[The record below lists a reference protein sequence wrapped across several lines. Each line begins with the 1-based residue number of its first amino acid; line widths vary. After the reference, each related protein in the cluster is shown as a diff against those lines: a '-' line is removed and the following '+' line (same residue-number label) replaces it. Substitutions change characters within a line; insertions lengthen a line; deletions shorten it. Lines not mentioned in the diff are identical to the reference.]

1 MKRNRFLGTLLP
13 LALLLVSFAEVAR
26 GQAAQP
32 GKPAN
37 IIVERDLVYGHGNG
51 TDLKLDLARPKN
63 GGGPFPALICIHGG
77 GWKQGNRADLEKTV
91 EVLAAHG
98 YVAATASYRLAPQSK
113 FPAQIEDC
121 KAAVRWLRANASRYN
136 INPQKIGALGF
147 SAGGHLACL
156 LGTTDQSA
164 GLEGGGGNPTQSS
177 RVQAVVSFFGPTD
190 LTRKTW
196 AKDVEEGILLPF
208 LGATIESNPDLY
220 RRASPI
226 TYVTSD
232 DPPFLFF
239 HGTEDHLVQLAQSQ
253 ALADKLHAAGVDARV
268 VVMEGEGHGWRGA
281 KLLKSIE
288 QMIGFLD
295 EKLKK

>member
-1 MKRNRFLGTLLP
+1 MKCKRFFGTVLP
-13 LALLLVSFAEVAR
+13 VVLLLVPFTAAAR
-26 GQAAQP
+26 GQTQP
-32 GKPAN
+32 GKAPN
-37 IIVERDLVYGHGNG
+37 IIVERDLVYGHSNG
-51 TDLKLDLARPKN
+51 TELKLDLAGPKT
-63 GGGPFPALICIHGG
+63 GGGPFPALVCIHGG
-77 GWKQGNRADLEKTV
+77 GWKQGNRADLDKTI
-91 EVLAAHG
+91 EVLAGHG
-98 YVAATASYRLAPQSK
+98 YVAATVGYRLAPQAK

-121 KAAVRWLRANASRYN
+121 KAAVRWLRANAVKYN
-136 INPQKIGALGF
+136 IDPQRIGALGF

-156 LGTTDQSA
+156 LGTSDKNA
-164 GLEGGGGNPTQSS
+164 GLEGDGGNPAQSS

-190 LTRKTW
+190 LTKRTW
-196 AKDVEEGILLPF
+196 TKDVEDGLLLPF
-208 LGATIESNPDLY
+208 LGATIDTNPDIY
-220 RRASPI
+220 RKASPI

-239 HGTEDHLVQLAQSQ
+239 HGTEDHLVQLAQSK

-295 EKLKK
+295 EKLRK

>member
-1 MKRNRFLGTLLP
+1 MKRNWFLGTSLP
-13 LALLLVSFAEVAR
+13 VVLLLVPFAEAAR

-37 IIVERDLVYGHGNG
+37 IILERDLVYGHGNG
-51 TDLKLDLARPKN
+51 TDLKLDLARPKI
-63 GGGPFPALICIHGG
+63 GGGPFPALVCIHGG
-77 GWKQGNRADLEKTV
+77 GWKLGNRADHEKTI
-91 EVLAAHG
+91 EVLAGHG
-98 YVAATASYRLAPQSK
+98 YVAATVGYRLAPQAK

-121 KAAVRWLRANASRYN
+121 KAAVRWLRANAAKYN
-136 INPQKIGALGF
+136 INPQRIGAFGF

-156 LGTTDQSA
+156 LGTTDKNA
-164 GLEGGGGNPTQSS
+164 GLEGDGGNPAQSS

-190 LTRKTW
+190 LTRRTW
-196 AKDVEEGILLPF
+196 TKDVEDGILIPF
-208 LGATIESNPDLY
+208 LGATIETNPDIY
-220 RRASPI
+220 RKASPI

-239 HGTEDHLVQLAQSQ
+239 HGTEDHLVQLAQSK

-281 KLLKSIE
+281 KLLKTIE